1 MFNSLCSDEVS
12 GNTQKKDTFY
22 KIKPYSFELCMNYFI
37 PLK

>member
-1 MFNSLCSDEVS
+1 MFNSHCSDEVS
-12 GNTQKKDTFY
+12 GNTQEKDTFY